1 MSRIGKQPV
10 VLPAGVTAEL
20 TESMVRVKGPKGL
33 LSQAVPTGIQVK
45 QIEDALHVSRS
56 DDERQSRANHGLVRA
71 LVANMVRGVKDG
83 FEKKLSIQGVGY
95 KAEAKGRELV
105 LTLGYSHPIVYAV
118 PTGVDVT
125 VDKAGTII
133 VHGIDRQQV
142 GQVASEIRAF
152 RSPDS
157 YKGKGIRYAGEFIKI
172 KAGKSATK

>member
-105 LTLGYSHPIVYAV
+105 LTLG
-118 PTGVDVT
+118 
-125 VDKAGTII
+125 
-133 VHGIDRQQV
+133 DR
-142 GQVASEIRAF
+142 
-152 RSPDS
+152 
-157 YKGKGIRYAGEFIKI
+157 
-172 KAGKSATK
+172 KSVV